1 MAAIPSESHPQPR
14 RWTRLLTRDVA
25 ASVAIAVMWI
35 AVTVTALWGPD
46 IISNSATSY
55 TRLPSAIVV
64 AFFACLATRWVAKY
78 GLGPRDTDTR

>member
-1 MAAIPSESHPQPR
+1 MI
-14 RWTRLLTRDVA
+14 TRDVA
-25 ASVAIAVMWI
+25 ASVSIAVMWL

-46 IISNSATSY
+46 IVSSSAGSF

-78 GLGPRDTDTR
+78 GLGPRDTDTS